1 MNKVLGA
8 LLVIAALP
16 ILAGEA
22 VDDSDLPQW
31 TVDRITPLHDRVSRW
46 VSDTSRNIDGFF
58 GTDAHLHT
66 SNRSYIRLTQEM
78 E

>member
-31 TVDRITPLHDRVSRW
+31 TVDRITPLHDHVSRW
-46 VSDTSRNIDGFF
+46 VRKNTM
-58 GTDAHLHT
+58 LK
-66 SNRSYIRLTQEM
+66 RLF
-78 E
+78 

>member
-22 VDDSDLPQW
+22 VDDSTFP
-31 TVDRITPLHDRVSRW
+31 
-46 VSDTSRNIDGFF
+46 NG
-58 GTDAHLHT
+58 
-66 SNRSYIRLTQEM
+66 RSTASLRCMTASHAG
-78 E
+78 